1 MGVGAVLALSVPFVV
16 VLGWISANQFEG
28 FFLKNWRDNEKEY
41 KIYDASVRGR
51 IKQNAFY
58 QKGYC
63 KDLAFTVL
71 MLAICTAVG
80 FCFLKLGFTDTN
92 IVMIYILGVLLTAVV
107 TKGYVYS
114 VASAFLSVLLFGF
127 FLTEPRLSFQTYA
140 VGYPVTFAVMLLA
153 AIITGTLAAQL
164 KAHAE
169 VSSRQAFRI
178 QVLFDTNR
186 LLQRKRDEK
195 DILRTTCEQ
204 LTKLFAWS
212 IVAYLVEDDRLSEGM
227 VYAGG
232 ERGKDI
238 RLLEEP
244 EHAAAEWVLKNRK
257 NAGIG
262 TDYCKEARSLYM
274 PICTEDSVYGVVGIP
289 MTQKPLDSFEYST
302 VRSVLNECALAMD
315 NVHHLKEMEKAA
327 VLAKNEQLRADL
339 LRSISHDLRTPL
351 CAISGN
357 ADTLLHNE
365 EGIDD
370 ATRKQIYTD
379 IYDDAEWLVGVV
391 ENLLSVTRLNDNR
404 LKLNMTD
411 QLVDEVVDEAVRHV
425 SRLGREHVIGTD
437 CEELLLARM
446 DARLIIQVLV
456 NLIENAVKY
465 TQQGSKIQISAHRQ
479 GDKVCIRVSD
489 NGGGIR
495 DAMKPHVFEMFYVGK
510 TTVADSR
517 RSLGLGLALSRSI
530 VEAHGGE
537 LTLTDNQPHGCIF
550 SFTLPVSEVTLNE

>member
-51 IKQNAFY
+51 VMQNAFY

-63 KDLAFTVL
+63 KDLAFTAL

-169 VSSRQAFRI
+169 MSSKQAFRM

-204 LTKLFAWS
+204 LTK
-212 IVAYLVEDDRLSEGM
+212 
-227 VYAGG
+227 
-232 ERGKDI
+232 
-238 RLLEEP
+238 
-244 EHAAAEWVLKNRK
+244 WVLKNQK
-257 NAGIG
+257 SAGIG
-262 TDYCKEARSLYM
+262 TDYCKGARSLYM

-411 QLVDEVVDEAVRHV
+411 QLIDEVVDEAVRHV
-425 SRLGREHVIGTD
+425 SRLGREHVISTD

-465 TQQGSKIQISAHRQ
+465 TQQGSEIRISAHRQ
-479 GDKVCIRVSD
+479 GDKVCIRVAD

>member
-1 MGVGAVLALSVPFVV
+1 MGVGAVLALSVPFVA

-204 LTKLFAWS
+204 LTKLFDCS

-232 ERGKDI
+232 ERVPPG
-238 RLLEEP
+238 
-244 EHAAAEWVLKNRK
+244 
-257 NAGIG
+257 
-262 TDYCKEARSLYM
+262 
-274 PICTEDSVYGVVGIP
+274 CT
-289 MTQKPLDSFEYST
+289 
-302 VRSVLNECALAMD
+302 
-315 NVHHLKEMEKAA
+315 
-327 VLAKNEQLRADL
+327 
-339 LRSISHDLRTPL
+339 
-351 CAISGN
+351 
-357 ADTLLHNE
+357 
-365 EGIDD
+365 
-370 ATRKQIYTD
+370 
-379 IYDDAEWLVGVV
+379 
-391 ENLLSVTRLNDNR
+391 
-404 LKLNMTD
+404 
-411 QLVDEVVDEAVRHV
+411 
-425 SRLGREHVIGTD
+425 
-437 CEELLLARM
+437 
-446 DARLIIQVLV
+446 
-456 NLIENAVKY
+456 
-465 TQQGSKIQISAHRQ
+465 
-479 GDKVCIRVSD
+479 
-489 NGGGIR
+489 
-495 DAMKPHVFEMFYVGK
+495 
-510 TTVADSR
+510 
-517 RSLGLGLALSRSI
+517 
-530 VEAHGGE
+530 
-537 LTLTDNQPHGCIF
+537 
-550 SFTLPVSEVTLNE
+550 

>member
-1 MGVGAVLALSVPFVV
+1 MGVGAVLALSVPFVA

-204 LTKLFAWS
+204 LTKLFDCS

-257 NAGIG
+257 SAGIG

-274 PICTEDSVYGVVGIP
+274 PICKEDSVYGVVGIP

-379 IYDDAEWLVGVV
+379 IYDDAEWLVGV
-391 ENLLSVTRLNDNR
+391 
-404 LKLNMTD
+404 
-411 QLVDEVVDEAVRHV
+411 
-425 SRLGREHVIGTD
+425 
-437 CEELLLARM
+437 
-446 DARLIIQVLV
+446 
-456 NLIENAVKY
+456 
-465 TQQGSKIQISAHRQ
+465 
-479 GDKVCIRVSD
+479 
-489 NGGGIR
+489 
-495 DAMKPHVFEMFYVGK
+495 
-510 TTVADSR
+510 
-517 RSLGLGLALSRSI
+517 
-530 VEAHGGE
+530 
-537 LTLTDNQPHGCIF
+537 
-550 SFTLPVSEVTLNE
+550 

>member
-1 MGVGAVLALSVPFVV
+1 MAGQTEFLQAIQELERLGETNGNQLSMEEINSYFSDMK
-16 VLGWISANQFEG
+16 LEEKQLDFICNYFESHHIYITNRVQRFEEEIG
-28 FFLKNWRDNEKEY
+28 DEEIPNKEDPM
-41 KIYDASVRGR
+41 DAEIV
-51 IKQNAFY
+51 AFY
-58 QKGYC
+58 
-63 KDLAFTVL
+63 
-71 MLAICTAVG
+71 
-80 FCFLKLGFTDTN
+80 
-92 IVMIYILGVLLTAVV
+92 
-107 TKGYVYS
+107 
-114 VASAFLSVLLFGF
+114 
-127 FLTEPRLSFQTYA
+127 
-140 VGYPVTFAVMLLA
+140 
-153 AIITGTLAAQL
+153 
-164 KAHAE
+164 
-169 VSSRQAFRI
+169 
-178 QVLFDTNR
+178 
-186 LLQRKRDEK
+186 
-195 DILRTTCEQ
+195 
-204 LTKLFAWS
+204 
-212 IVAYLVEDDRLSEGM
+212 
-227 VYAGG
+227 
-232 ERGKDI
+232 
-238 RLLEEP
+238 
-244 EHAAAEWVLKNRK
+244 
-257 NAGIG
+257 
-262 TDYCKEARSLYM
+262 
-274 PICTEDSVYGVVGIP
+274 
-289 MTQKPLDSFEYST
+289 
-302 VRSVLNECALAMD
+302 
-315 NVHHLKEMEKAA
+315 LKEMEKAA

-425 SRLGREHVIGTD
+425 SRLGREHVISTD

-465 TQQGSKIQISAHRQ
+465 TQQGSEIQISAHRQ
-479 GDKVCIRVSD
+479 GDKVCVRVAD

-495 DAMKPHVFEMFYVGK
+495 DDMKPHVFEMFYVGK

-530 VEAHGGE
+530 VETHGGE
-537 LTLTDNQPHGCIF
+537 LTLSDNQPHGCIF